1 MIGATCLAG
10 GWQTQLRPQDMT
22 SENLGRSCLLSGQN
36 KTILMRG
43 DSVQVEAMTSENL
56 EKGVSSVRGKQDGGA
71 RWDLGGGGVGGARS
85 VGSIFGGRGIRDP
98 EFGQ

>member
-1 MIGATCLAG
+1 M
-10 GWQTQLRPQDMT
+10 
-22 SENLGRSCLLSGQN
+22 SGQN

-43 DSVQVEAMTSENL
+43 DSVQVEAMTSETL

-71 RWDLGGGGVGGARS
+71 RWDLGGGGLGVGGARS
-85 VGSIFGGRGIRDP
+85 VGSIIGGRGIRDP